1 MDDRLVDD
9 SPVPEVL
16 DDNSL
21 QHLRR
26 HVAVPDSFRIHDD
39 NRPAA
44 ADAEAWRLAALDAAG
59 AEEQSFT
66 LEEHGK
72 ERVEC
77 ATCAIG
83 RAESARA
90 DQHVSRVR
98 LHWR

>member
-1 MDDRLVDD
+1 MNHRLIDD
-9 SPVPEVL
+9 SPVPKVL

-21 QHLRR
+21 QHLRSD
-26 HVAVPDSFRIHDD
+26 VAVPHPFRVHDD

-44 ADAEAWRLAALDAAG
+44 ADAEAWRLAALDAAR
-59 AEEQSFT
+59 AEKQSFP

-72 ERVEC
+72 ERVES
-77 ATCAIG
+77 ATRAIG
-83 RAESARA
+83 RAEAARA